1 MAAEPSNPMIERAHI
16 NGTTES
22 SDSERRYGVD
32 KTLVRACDTALSEGR
47 MENIRVL
54 IEPLHASDIA
64 DLLEELV
71 GENRRRLLDHVR
83 ATLDPEILANMDDVV
98 REDVLEILEPEEVAA
113 VITGLDTDDALDVFE
128 DIAEADQA
136 GVLEQLSPS
145 DRALLEQAMTYPED
159 SAGRLMQ
166 RELVTVPKDWSVGNT
181 IDYLRER
188 AAKLPRD
195 FYEIY
200 AVDDERVPVG
210 TIPLSRLMRN
220 QRDVR
225 IDDIMLPDLR
235 SAYVEMDQEEVALM
249 FSQYALVSAPVVNNE
264 GKLVGVITADDVV
277 HVIQEEAEE
286 DFLRLGGVQED
297 DFYEAIFQTTRSRFS
312 WLLVN
317 LCTAIVASLVIGLFD
332 AAIEQVVALA
342 VLMPIVASMGG
353 NAGTQTL
360 TVAIRALAMK
370 ELTTTNAARIVGKE
384 VLVAG
389 INGIFFAVL
398 IGLVTWGWF
407 GDPTIGMIIGA
418 AMIINLL
425 LAGFAGVTIP
435 LVMQRL
441 KIDPAIG
448 SAVVL
453 TTITDVVGFVAFLGL
468 AALVLL

>member
-1 MAAEPSNPMIERAHI
+1 M
-16 NGTTES
+16 TEQVQIDGIVET
-22 SDSERRYGVD
+22 SDTERRYGVNE
-32 KTLVRACDTALSEGR
+32 TLVRAFDAALSEGR
-47 MENIRVL
+47 AEEVRVL

-71 GENRRRLLDHVR
+71 GENRRRLLEHVR
-83 ATLDPEILANMDDVV
+83 ETLDPEILAHMDDVV

-113 VITGLDTDDALDVFE
+113 VITGLDTDDAIDVFE
-128 DIAEADQA
+128 DIADADQA
-136 GVLEQLSPS
+136 GVLERLSPS
-145 DRALLEQAMTYPED
+145 DRALLEQAMSYPED

-264 GKLVGVITADDVV
+264 GQLVGVITADDVV

-297 DFYEAIFQTTRSRFS
+297 DFYEAILQTTKSRFS

-317 LCTAIVASLVIGLFD
+317 LFTAIVASLVIGLFD

-360 TVAIRALAMK
+360 TVAVRALAMK

-384 VLVAG
+384 VVVGG
-389 INGIFFAVL
+389 INGILFAVL
-398 IGLVTWGWF
+398 IGLVTWAWF
-407 GDPTIGMIIGA
+407 GDPTIGLIIGA
-418 AMIINLL
+418 AMIVNLL
-425 LAGFAGVTIP
+425 LAGFVGVTIP

-441 KIDPAIG
+441 NIDPAIG

-453 TTITDVVGFVAFLGL
+453 TTITDVVGFIAFLGL